1 MCRKEKT
8 EPNYFEYQKDSWLKR
23 NWIPLLIIILGVG
36 SIFLIFISKAFRGS
50 NAVNAEN
57 AAQLGDFIG
66 GFIGTV
72 FALVSVVLLVITL
85 NNQRESLNKEKFE
98 SKFFELLKYQRDN
111 VAELTIG
118 GEQGKKIFV
127 LLIREFREILDI
139 VKKVAGV
146 SNQPL
151 KKKELLV
158 ISYHV
163 LFFGV
168 GPNSSRQLKKSLSHY
183 GFTSTFI
190 DELERSLNND
200 YIKKYVKEKRN
211 FKFIPFEGHQVRL
224 GHYYRHLYQS
234 VMFVD
239 REPTNIDKYFYIKT
253 LRAQMTTH
261 EQALFYLNS
270 LSRMGSIWRDEERKL
285 ITYYKLVKNI
295 PEDFFNK
302 ESEVNIEEDFPKDYF
317 EHQQNQCKTS

>member
-36 SIFLIFISKAFRGS
+36 SIFLIFISQAFRGS

-118 GEQGKKIFV
+118 GEHGKKIFV

-139 VKKVAGV
+139 VKEVRGV
-146 SNQPL
+146 TNQSL
-151 KKKELLV
+151 KEKELLI

-183 GFTSTFI
+183 GFASTFV

-200 YIKKYVKEKRN
+200 YIKAYVKEKRN
-211 FKFIPFEGHQVRL
+211 FNFIPFEGHQVRL

-317 EHQQNQCKTS
+317 EHQQNQSKTS